1 MNTPVA
7 RNRLQQAGILTALLA
22 LAAPAA
28 AQTGLEAGKAARA
41 QGMAMQDRA
50 LQRDQARKDGFT
62 EDAAYPDAT
71 RKPPGL
77 RASGRT
83 ADKLEKMM
91 KLYDDGKGAEAH
103 AIADEIINANGANE
117 FEKAYA
123 AQIAAQVA
131 YDGGDADTAVK
142 YYEQALGFD
151 GLDNNAHYNVMLNLA
166 QLQQAAGQ
174 PEASLATYERFFKET
189 RSQQP
194 AHLMMKGQSLYLM
207 KRYAEAATVMKQ
219 AIDASEEPSPE
230 WQALLMQAYA
240 EGGQGNQAVQMA
252 KEVAAAKPDD
262 KRAQMNLAIVYQQ
275 AGMIDES
282 TAVLEKLRKSG
293 QLTEASEYQ
302 QLYATYINLEGHEKQ
317 AVEVIEDGL
326 KKGVLKPDF
335 NTYVALAQG
344 NYFSGQ
350 PDAAIAAY
358 QKAAPLDDDGETYL
372 NLAKVLANEGRLA
385 EAKAAAAE
393 AVAKGVAKPE
403 QARAIIAR

>member
-7 RNRLQQAGILTALLA
+7 RNRLQQAGILTALLV

-41 QGMAMQDRA
+41 QGMAQQGRE
-50 LQRDQARKDGFT
+50 LQRDEGRKNGFT
-62 EDAAYPDAT
+62 EDATYPDAT

-83 ADKLEKMM
+83 ADKLKKMM
-91 KLYDDGKGAEAH
+91 KLYDDGKGAEAR
-103 AIADEIINANGANE
+103 AIADEIINANGANK

-131 YDGGDADTAVK
+131 YDGGDTDTALT
-142 YYEQALGFD
+142 YYQQALELD

-174 PEASLATYERFFKET
+174 PEASLATYDRFFKET

-207 KRYAEAATVMKQ
+207 KRYDEAATVMKQ

-282 TAVLEKLRKSG
+282 TAVLENLRKSG

-385 EAKAAAAE
+385 EAKTAAAE

-403 QARAIIAR
+403 QAQAIIAR